1 VLAFIQRAAFRRFRN
16 GSPGPWGVV
25 AVGLFGMRTLL
36 RWAKRNEDVVYREVL
51 RPGQEVVVSHRTTT
65 RRKLA
70 KGEARAAK
78 LAAKEAKDA
87 RRARRRSRGAAPVAG

>member
-1 VLAFIQRAAFRRFRN
+1 MLPFLQRAAFRRFRS
-16 GSPGPWGVV
+16 GSPGPWGAM
-25 AVGLFGMRTLL
+25 AVGLFGFRTVL

-51 RPGQEVVVSHRTTT
+51 RPGEQVVVTHRTTT

-78 LAAKEAKDA
+78 LAAKTAKDA